1 METIEYRTLQGF
13 IGKGLSFKEL
23 QYTLAVACGL
33 TDKQIAKEV
42 GVAPDTVSKTVHR
55 AMCKLKAMRR
65 ADLVMKAMAGKIIAP
80 LAVLLMVCSVTN
92 GAVPDMERAPRG
104 RVKITRTVRN
114 SRRDD
119 LLDNIFDYV

>member
-1 METIEYRTLQGF
+1 MNAVTRGELQGF
-13 IGKGLSFKEL
+13 LGMGLAPREL
-23 QYTLAVACGL
+23 DFTLAVATGM
-33 TDKQIAKEV
+33 TDKEIAKLF
-42 GVAPDTVSKTVHR
+42 GLSPASVSKRLDVAKFKLGCTKR
-55 AMCKLKAMRR
+55 AHLVAQAMKR
-65 ADLVMKAMAGKIIAP
+65 GIIAP
-80 LAVLLMVCSVTN
+80 LAILLMVCSVTN